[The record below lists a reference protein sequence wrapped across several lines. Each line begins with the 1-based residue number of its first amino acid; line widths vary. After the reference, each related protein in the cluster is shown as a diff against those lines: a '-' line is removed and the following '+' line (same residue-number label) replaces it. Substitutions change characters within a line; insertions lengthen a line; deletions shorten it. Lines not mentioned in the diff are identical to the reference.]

1 MFWPGMN
8 AQIADT
14 VSSCEIC
21 LTHRNRNAKEPMIG
35 HDIPTRPWQKVGMD
49 LFELYAKDYL
59 LIVDDYSGYFE
70 INQLTS
76 TKSNSVIKFCKQ
88 QFARHG
94 ISSEVVSDN
103 GPQFSSAEFKAFS
116 KSYEFEHTL
125 VSPNYPQ
132 SNGRAEKA
140 VQTAKLILKKAK
152 EDKQDPYIA
161 LLNYRNTPRD
171 GLPSPVQLL
180 MSRRT
185 KTQLPTS
192 KKLLKPKTNKTIV
205 KTLQKQTK

>member
-1 MFWPGMN
+1 MIIPAKLRKQMIAKLHVSHQGIEKTKRLARDIMFWPGMN

-14 VSSCEIC
+14 VSRCEIC
-21 LTHRNRNAKEPMIG
+21 LTHRNRNAKKTIG

-59 LIVDDYSGYFE
+59 LIVDYYSGYFE

-94 ISSEVVSDN
+94 IPSEVVSDN
-103 GPQFSSAEFKAFS
+103 GPQFSSTEFKAFS
-116 KSYEFEHTL
+116 KSYEFEHIL

-132 SNGRAEKA
+132 SNGRAER
-140 VQTAKLILKKAK
+140 QY
-152 EDKQDPYIA
+152 KQQ
-161 LLNYRNTPRD
+161 
-171 GLPSPVQLL
+171 S
-180 MSRRT
+180 
-185 KTQLPTS
+185 
-192 KKLLKPKTNKTIV
+192 
-205 KTLQKQTK
+205 